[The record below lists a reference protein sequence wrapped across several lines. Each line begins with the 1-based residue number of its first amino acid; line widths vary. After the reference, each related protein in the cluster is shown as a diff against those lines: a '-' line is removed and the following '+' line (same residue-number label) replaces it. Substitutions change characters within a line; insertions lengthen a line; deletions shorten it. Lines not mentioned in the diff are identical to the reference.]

1 MQKFKVYFW
10 NRIPKSYFKEIK
22 EKYKN
27 RKNDYM
33 NVYVCE
39 DREEMY
45 NLTDK
50 LENSKIER
58 DYAGRTWCYNKN
70 WYEEEN
76 GERKYIKTSPLCGHI
91 VFCKEYFYQ
100 DAVAH
105 ETTRAVIGY
114 FNRKLKDCQNI
125 FTKVDEYGN
134 ILDEEVAPEEDLEEL
149 FCYMVGNISDQICCK
164 YRKSVEKGGE

>member
-10 NRIPKSYFKEIK
+10 NRMPKSYFKEIK

-45 NLTDK
+45 KLEDK
-50 LENSKIER
+50 LEGKPIER

-70 WYEEEN
+70 WYEEEKK
-76 GERKYIKTSPLCGHI
+76 G
-91 VFCKEYFYQ
+91 Q
-100 DAVAH
+100 DS
-105 ETTRAVIGY
+105 
-114 FNRKLKDCQNI
+114 Q
-125 FTKVDEYGN
+125 
-134 ILDEEVAPEEDLEEL
+134 
-149 FCYMVGNISDQICCK
+149 SSQ
-164 YRKSVEKGGE
+164 S